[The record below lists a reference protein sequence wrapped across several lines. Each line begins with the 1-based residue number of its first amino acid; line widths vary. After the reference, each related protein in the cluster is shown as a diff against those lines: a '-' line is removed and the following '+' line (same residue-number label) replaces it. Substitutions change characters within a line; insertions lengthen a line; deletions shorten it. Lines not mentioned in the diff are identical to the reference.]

1 MLVPTYSMAYFT
13 GQMVWVVPTLAAC
26 GFFAGTISF
35 DDRTTTQRVDEDSDG
50 TDVDQTLDLGV
61 DEDGSN

>member
-1 MLVPTYSMAYFT
+1 MAYFT

-35 DDRTTTQRVDEDSDG
+35 DDKTTTQRVDEDSDDG
-50 TDVDQTLDLGV
+50 GAGDLDETLDIGV